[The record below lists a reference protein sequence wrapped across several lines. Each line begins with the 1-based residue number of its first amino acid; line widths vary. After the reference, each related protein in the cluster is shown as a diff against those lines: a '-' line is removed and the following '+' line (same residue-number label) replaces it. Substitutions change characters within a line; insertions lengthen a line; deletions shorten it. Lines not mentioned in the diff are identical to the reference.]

1 MKKRHVFIIIG
12 QSIVIVLFA
21 VYAFVQQAAAQ
32 RAERDALAAQETA
45 QQAQKEAEMQK
56 KIAEQNAMEAMRQAE
71 EARRQQK
78 LNEDLR
84 RSRWLIN
91 DSLVNQVSESRS
103 DIAWVGTINVG
114 EHKANKFRFRVCPVV
129 GGESSAPR
137 KCSERYHA
145 ARII

>member
-84 RSRWLIN
+84 RSR
-91 DSLVNQVSESRS
+91 
-103 DIAWVGTINVG
+103 
-114 EHKANKFRFRVCPVV
+114 
-129 GGESSAPR
+129 
-137 KCSERYHA
+137 
-145 ARII
+145 